1 MNQEKGTKYELYI
14 KQFLENDS
22 KKTWLWNDI
31 PEYELRKSN
40 LLGDW
45 NEHRLTR
52 KENKIN
58 SIPDLGTDILLKD
71 EEKYIL
77 IQCKNFESNNYVTIH
92 HLAGFYA
99 MISHFKME
107 GIVYYTSKLSPNI
120 KLLRENSEIQYIKQ
134 EIITNNTNEK
144 KKNNE
149 KKLINNPYYYQVEA
163 YDKLKN
169 SHRAILSLPCGMGKT
184 LTSIMISKDY
194 DNIIL
199 ISPLIVYSKQNLD
212 RFKDELDNYNDIL
225 INSEGTRDKDEIL
238 KKILNNKKNILSF
251 TYKSVDI
258 LIDILNLINN
268 KIVIID
274 EFHNLSKNDL
284 FDENTPFYK
293 LLHSNSKILFMS
305 ATPKFF
311 NLDDVNYNN
320 KDIFGEDN
328 YYFPMSK
335 GISEKHICDYEI
347 YLPDIRTKN
356 NIDDILEEISIKDLD
371 QKLSIKAKFIL
382 RGMIETG
389 AKKCIIYLRNQKETR
404 EMIHILKKLNEYY
417 YVDLY
422 LESILSDNT
431 LQERVNILNNF
442 KTFNGYSIICSV
454 EILDESVDIL
464 ECDSNF
470 ITYPSESK
478 TRNVQ
483 RICRG
488 NRKNKF
494 DIHKIT
500 KIFLWCEEYDEISI
514 FISQLKEFDE
524 NFQENKISILNI
536 NQSEGGILE
545 RNKKEYQGLYKNL
558 DDVIISIR
566 KFGYGIDKWMKNLE
580 ELKEFIKIKKP
591 LSKSLDL
598 YEKKIGKWLES
609 QVFDFKHNLNI
620 MKLPQIQELWKT
632 FTKENKDLFILPN
645 ELWINHLN
653 NLEEYITKNNRLP
666 TQGSTENEESFK
678 LAKWIVRNNDEYAKN
693 EKAMKDEIVRNQWT
707 EFKNKYSSLFNEK
720 VNEWINQYNLVN
732 EFILKN
738 GKLPVENKDRKA
750 EYNLRIW
757 LKTQEKIYNKNKFE
771 NDIDKR
777 IHFEILFNKYQHLF
791 SKVSNLELWINKYD
805 QFIEYIEKNNQLPK
819 EKIKIDDNISSSKR
833 EELESLKSLGIWK
846 SNLIQNAKINFVT
859 HIEDFDISKMSSV
872 EKEKHE
878 IKLKKYHEDIE
889 KDNNILSKDYS
900 KLSKKDKTLYDKVN
914 IKVDER
920 NKRIKEEKFE
930 TSEKLRLLNEVKIRF
945 PKLF

>member
-14 KQFLENDS
+14 KQFLENNS

-40 LLGDW
+40 LLGNW

-58 SIPDLGTDILLKD
+58 SLPDLGTDILLKD
-71 EEKYIL
+71 GEKYIL

-120 KLLRENSEIQYIKQ
+120 KLLRENTEIQYIKQ
-134 EIITNNTNEK
+134 EIINNIKDNKE
-144 KKNNE
+144 NSI
-149 KKLINNPYYYQVEA
+149 KLINNPYYYQLEA
-163 YDKLKN
+163 YNKLKN
-169 SHRAILSLPCGMGKT
+169 SHRAILNLPCGMGKT

-212 RFKDELDNYNDIL
+212 RFKNELDNYSDIL

-238 KKILNNKKNILSF
+238 KKVLNNKKNILSF

-284 FDENTPFYK
+284 FDENTSFYK

-328 YYFPMSK
+328 YSFPMSK
-335 GISEKHICDYEI
+335 GITENHICDYEI
-347 YLPDIRTKN
+347 YLPDIRNKN
-356 NIDDILEEISIKDLD
+356 NIDDISQEIFIKDLD
-371 QKLSIKAKFIL
+371 QELSIKSKFIL

-389 AKKCIIYLRNQKETR
+389 SKKCIIYLRNQKEAR
-404 EMIHILKKLNEYY
+404 DMINILKKLNEYY
-417 YVDLY
+417 FVDLY
-422 LESILSDNT
+422 VESILSDNT
-431 LQERVNILNNF
+431 LQERTNILNNF
-442 KTFNGYSIICSV
+442 TSFNGYSIICSV
-454 EILDESVDIL
+454 EILDESIDIP
-464 ECDSNF
+464 ECDSTF

-478 TRNVQ
+478 TRNIQ
-483 RICRG
+483 RISRG

-494 DIHKIT
+494 NIHKIT

-536 NQSEGGILE
+536 NQNEGGILE
-545 RNKKEYQGLYKNL
+545 RNKKEYEGLYKNL
-558 DDVIISIR
+558 DDIIISIR
-566 KFGYGIDKWMKNLE
+566 KFGYGIDKWIKNLE
-580 ELKEFIKIKKP
+580 ELKEFIKINNKLPSLKIENEKY
-591 LSKSLDL
+591 LSHWIYDQNHK
-598 YEKKIGKWLES
+598 
-609 QVFDFKHNLNI
+609 FKHNQDI
-620 MKLPQIQELWKT
+620 MKLPQIQELWSA

-645 ELWINHLN
+645 ELWSNHLD
-653 NLEEYITKNNRLP
+653 NLEEFIMKNNRLP
-666 TQGSTENEESFK
+666 TQASIENEETIK
-678 LAKWIVRNNDEYAKN
+678 LAKWIVRNNDEYVKN
-693 EKAMKDEIVRNQWT
+693 EKAMKDEVIRNQWF
-707 EFKNKYSSLFNEK
+707 EFKNKYSNLFNEK
-720 VNEWINQYNLVN
+720 INEWLNQYNLVN
-732 EFILKN
+732 EFIQKY
-738 GKLPVENKDRKA
+738 GRLPVENKDKET

-771 NDIDKR
+771 NDNEKR
-777 IHFEILFNKYQHLF
+777 IHFETLFNKYQHLF
-791 SKVSNLELWINKYD
+791 SKISNLELWIDKYN
-805 QFIEYIEKNNQLPK
+805 QLIKYIESNNQLPK
-819 EKIKIDDNISSSKR
+819 EKIKVDDNLSSSKR
-833 EELESLKSLGIWK
+833 EEQESLKSLGVWK
-846 SNLIQNAKINFVT
+846 SNMIQNAKINFVT
-859 HIEDFDISKMSSV
+859 HIEDFDISIMTST
-872 EKEKHE
+872 EREKHE
-878 IKLKKYHEDIE
+878 LKLKKYKEDIE
-889 KDNNILSKDYS
+889 KDNNILSKDYT
-900 KLSKKDKTLYDKVN
+900 KLIKKDKTLFDKVK

-920 NKRIKEEKFE
+920 NKRIKEERFE
-930 TSEKLRLLNEVKIRF
+930 TNEKLRLLNEVKTRF